1 MKCDMGTPSGQT
13 RRAENG
19 TREAAAGGSS
29 RNDDFYININ
39 MKDDDFESF
48 LFSRPFNSFYNQM
61 ISIQISIY
69 SKLITLCSRFCKIR
83 GQSSV
88 LSLHDSVLV

>member
-29 RNDDFYININ
+29 RNDDFYIN

-48 LFSRPFNSFYNQM
+48 LFSRPFNSFYNQI